1 MFGPSTP
8 AATSNLPDNN
18 GNSNGNNGGNS
29 GGVGG
34 LTESMFE
41 NTEWGNPSNEMWY
54 LPTGPAFFQNIDN
67 TSVSMTAE
75 GVNVGG
81 VDLLDFMAMDPM
93 DGAGFVLDGGRY
105 P

>member
-18 GNSNGNNGGNS
+18 GNSNGHSGGGGNGG
-29 GGVGG
+29 G
-34 LTESMFE
+34 LADSMFE
-41 NTEWGNPSNEMWY
+41 NTDWANPSNEMWY

-93 DGAGFVLDGGRY
+93 EANFVLDGGRFS
-105 P
+105 